1 MGYGTSRR
9 IVIRM
14 LGHLKVLE
22 KRATIQFAAEN
33 PSRLAY
39 ALREALYASQF
50 YPDMKRFWELRR
62 KYRFDVREGCVVAR
76 YEEIDKPLDEFEFAV
91 VDAKVIG
98 ETPASR
104 ADDLGAIAQEALS
117 QATLPGVS
125 TLDAVIGGVLKYS
138 AQCEEVYFPDAILT
152 EAEKERLYR
161 WATGDGW
168 KIVDNE
174 EEGITLTQKG
184 VPEAIVWKPKE
195 GGENDDK

>member
-39 ALREALYASQF
+39 ALREALFASQF
-50 YPDMKRFWELRR
+50 YPDMKHFWVLKK
-62 KYRFDVREGCVVAR
+62 KYRFDVRDGCVIAR
-76 YEEIDKPLDEFEFAV
+76 YEEIDRDIGEFEFAV
-91 VDAKVIG
+91 VNAKIIG

-117 QATLPGVS
+117 MATLPGVS
-125 TLDAVIGGVLKYS
+125 TLDAVIGGAIKYS
-138 AQCEEVYFPDAILT
+138 PQCEEIYFPDAVLT

-161 WATGDGW
+161 WATGEGW

-174 EEGITLTQKG
+174 DEGITLTQKG
-184 VPEAIVWKPKE
+184 VPEAIVWKPSE
-195 GGENDDK
+195 